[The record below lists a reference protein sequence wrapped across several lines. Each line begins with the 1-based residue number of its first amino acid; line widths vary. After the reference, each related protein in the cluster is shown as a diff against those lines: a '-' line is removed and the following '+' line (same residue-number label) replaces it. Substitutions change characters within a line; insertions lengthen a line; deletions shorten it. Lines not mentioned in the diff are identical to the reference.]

1 LSLRFIGE
9 YRSDRTP
16 KSRWRRRTPSER
28 IHIRM
33 NFRNLAKECAS
44 LALAKKAK
52 EILILDVRKLTP
64 ITDYFVICSGGS
76 NIHVETIAEWIVS
89 GIGRKGIS
97 PLNIEGQKP
106 ARWIL
111 IDYVGVIAHVFYEPI
126 RKFYGLE
133 KLWAE
138 GRKIKFPEG
147 KIEKSRKP
155 NRG

>member
-1 LSLRFIGE
+1 
-9 YRSDRTP
+9 
-16 KSRWRRRTPSER
+16 
-28 IHIRM
+28 M

-97 PLNIEGQKP
+97 PLHIEGQKP

-147 KIEKSRKP
+147 KIEKSSKP

>member
-1 LSLRFIGE
+1 
-9 YRSDRTP
+9 
-16 KSRWRRRTPSER
+16 
-28 IHIRM
+28 M

-89 GIGRKGIS
+89 GIGRRGIR
-97 PLNIEGQKP
+97 PLHIEGQKP
-106 ARWIL
+106 ARWVL

-126 RKFYGLE
+126 RKFYGIE

-138 GRKIKFPEG
+138 GRKIKFQEG
-147 KIEKSRKP
+147 KIEKSRKL

>member
-1 LSLRFIGE
+1 
-9 YRSDRTP
+9 
-16 KSRWRRRTPSER
+16 
-28 IHIRM
+28 M
-33 NFRNLAKECAS
+33 NFRNLARECAS
-44 LALAKKAK
+44 LALAKKAR

-64 ITDYFVICSGGS
+64 IADYFVICSGGS

-89 GIGRKGIS
+89 GIGMKGIR
-97 PLNIEGQKP
+97 PLHIEGQKP

-138 GRKIKFPEG
+138 GRKIKFQEG
-147 KIEKSRKP
+147 KIKKSGKP
-155 NRG
+155 NRR